1 MISTGSKSVD
11 AMLGGG
17 ICTQSITE
25 VFGEY
30 RTGKVSSLHP
40 MGTRR
45 EADIRPNFVILSA
58 YLLRCLKIKV
68 EQVGKLLISILS
80 KLAVPVFKL
89 MDRGTF
95 RPDRVKSVADRY
107 GVDGNM
113 ALENVLCARAWSS
126 EQQCELLLEL
136 AVK

>member
-30 RTGKVSSLHP
+30 RTGKVSSHHP
-40 MGTRR
+40 DLPME
-45 EADIRPNFVILSA
+45 EADVRPNYVILSA
-58 YLLRCLKIKV
+58 YLPKCQKIKV
-68 EQVGKLLISILS
+68 EQVGRLHISILS
-80 KLAVPVFKL
+80 KLAVSVFKL

-126 EQQCELLLEL
+126 EQQCELLVEL

>member
-30 RTGKVSSLHP
+30 RTGKVSSRYPDLP
-40 MGTRR
+40 ME
-45 EADIRPNFVILSA
+45 EADVRLNYVILSA
-58 YLLRCLKIKV
+58 YLPKCLKIKV

-80 KLAVPVFKL
+80 KLSS
-89 MDRGTF
+89 
-95 RPDRVKSVADRY
+95 PD
-107 GVDGNM
+107 
-113 ALENVLCARAWSS
+113 
-126 EQQCELLLEL
+126 
-136 AVK
+136 